1 MLSWFSI
8 SREYNSSAHLEAKK
22 ESLIGS
28 NNRPYPAQLN
38 VESTTTVKSM
48 FQMGH
53 YQQNSHKKQMMVNGV
68 LNLIKSIPPATK
80 PSAPSSSTTTL
91 PENRLEVDSA
101 EDEQK
106 VSYKDFIVLDEV
118 GETDDV
124 DFEEISSSTPNGGL
138 LDELDVV
145 SDDDD
150 LLSSSAN
157 NDADQENGENRTHDR
172 DKADSDI
179 ATKAD
184 LRLPEADLISESSD
198 DNFSVDDDDAV
209 VTLSV

>member
-1 MLSWFSI
+1 
-8 SREYNSSAHLEAKK
+8 
-22 ESLIGS
+22 
-28 NNRPYPAQLN
+28 
-38 VESTTTVKSM
+38 
-48 FQMGH
+48 MGH